1 MELLNATP
9 VFLWRAVCFFA
20 GAAVVA
26 GILLP
31 QAPAVAVVLI
41 IITLL
46 LTGWAVLVHRHMQRV
61 MRAKGKRPPFGA

>member
-1 MELLNATP
+1 MELLNTTP

-20 GAAVVA
+20 VAAVVA

-31 QAPAVAVVLI
+31 GTPAVSIVLI

-46 LTGWAVLVHRHMQRV
+46 LTGWAVLVQRHVRRRMVR
-61 MRAKGKRPPFGA
+61 K

>member
-20 GAAVVA
+20 AAAVVA

-31 QAPAVAVVLI
+31 QAPAVAIVLI
-41 IITLL
+41 IIIVLV
-46 LTGWAVLVHRHMQRV
+46 TGWAVLVHRRLLRM
-61 MRAKGKRPPFGA
+61 MRAPDHRPPFGA